1 MLFWLLNKV
10 SETIF
15 LKFIKNVLI
24 YLYLFA
30 LAFWQTYLAALCNT
44 PSLSVNN

>member
-1 MLFWLLNKV
+1 MIKVTFVFKYYYIVLQSCVFPTINKV

-15 LKFIKNVLI
+15 LKLIKNVLI

-30 LAFWQTYLAALCNT
+30 LAF
-44 PSLSVNN
+44 